1 MAPPGAMLGAP
12 RKLPVSIATRQ
23 IPGKSG
29 GGGGVSGFCFLFW
42 FVFSKKKFKKISKK
56 FSKKFSKKNSKKIK
70 KNSKKIHYKQKQSN
84 ILGLDLKPEI
94 PKKPDIK
101 VRNNFKNST
110 SEISKKIIKE
120 ILRYEK

>member
-42 FVFSKKKFKKISKK
+42 FVFSKKKSKNFFQKKSI
-56 FSKKFSKKNSKKIK
+56 FF
-70 KNSKKIHYKQKQSN
+70 Q
-84 ILGLDLKPEI
+84 
-94 PKKPDIK
+94 
-101 VRNNFKNST
+101 NF
-110 SEISKKIIKE
+110 
-120 ILRYEK
+120 

>member
-42 FVFSKKKFKKISKK
+42 FVFSKKKKSKFFFQKK
-56 FSKKFSKKNSKKIK
+56 FPKFFFQKKKREPGPGNIGPVSPMAGP
-70 KNSKKIHYKQKQSN
+70 QS
-84 ILGLDLKPEI
+84 GA
-94 PKKPDIK
+94 
-101 VRNNFKNST
+101 V
-110 SEISKKIIKE
+110 
-120 ILRYEK
+120 

>member
-42 FVFSKKKFKKISKK
+42 FVFSKKKIKKNFKK
-56 FSKKFSKKNSKKIK
+56 FSKFFFKKKNGPNGRTYHQPLSPGNPAQAISGPYPQWLARNRAPSSKE
-70 KNSKKIHYKQKQSN
+70 Q
-84 ILGLDLKPEI
+84 
-94 PKKPDIK
+94 
-101 VRNNFKNST
+101 
-110 SEISKKIIKE
+110 
-120 ILRYEK
+120 

>member
-42 FVFSKKKFKKISKK
+42 FVFSEKKSKKIP
-56 FSKKFSKKNSKKIK
+56 KKNSKKKFQK
-70 KNSKKIHYKQKQSN
+70 KRAKRPDLHQRLSPGNPAQAISGPYPQWLARNRAPSSKA
-84 ILGLDLKPEI
+84 
-94 PKKPDIK
+94 
-101 VRNNFKNST
+101 
-110 SEISKKIIKE
+110 IIDPP
-120 ILRYEK
+120 

>member
-42 FVFSKKKFKKISKK
+42 FVFSKKNSKKKISKNFQK
-56 FSKKFSKKNSKKIK
+56 IFFKKKTGQTAGCPPAPLPREPGPGNIGPVSPMAGP
-70 KNSKKIHYKQKQSN
+70 QS
-84 ILGLDLKPEI
+84 GA
-94 PKKPDIK
+94 
-101 VRNNFKNST
+101 V
-110 SEISKKIIKE
+110 
-120 ILRYEK
+120 